1 MEVQLAAAGRRSLVM
16 VRNVEE
22 LGGADAGQL
31 PVAAT
36 IADQGG

>member
-1 MEVQLAAAGRRSLVM
+1 MEVQRAAARKRSSVM

-31 PVAAT
+31 PVPVDT
-36 IADQGG
+36 ADQGG